1 MTARER
7 FWIHSIECY
16 FWRVTTSSTIEPTAW
31 TRDLLASLGRA
42 DTSNQQTL
50 QIVGRDPV
58 IATRF
63 RAGEAAAAVLA
74 ANATAAADL
83 WCARGG
89 PSQDI
94 EVDVRAAAASLVS
107 FAYLRYQNAS
117 FERRGQATTALYRAR
132 DGRWIHLHGG
142 FSSREGT
149 LALLKCDDDANAIA
163 TSVAEW
169 DAQALEDA
177 LAERG
182 VCGAKLR
189 SADEWRAHPQ
199 GIALARVPLVE
210 IIRLGDAR
218 PEPIPGPRADEYGAR
233 PLSGVRVLD
242 LTRVLAG
249 PTCARTLAEHGAEV
263 LHVRSPKLP
272 SIEPFVIDTNPGKRS
287 CFLDLDREQDAEQL
301 RALVRDAHVF
311 SQGYRPG
318 ALARR
323 GFAPEELARI
333 RPGIIAVSIDCY
345 GHEGPYA
352 GRPGWEQLAQT
363 VTGMALEHAGDEHPA
378 LVPAAINDYTTGY
391 LGALGVMR
399 ALARRTTEGG
409 SWHVRVSLARTSM
422 WIMSLPRTDP
432 DARPGGFDA
441 ASIAP
446 WIIEMDTAWG
456 PLTRL
461 GPIARM
467 SETPPQWALPPAPLG
482 SDPPSWG

>member
-1 MTARER
+1 M
-7 FWIHSIECY
+7 
-16 FWRVTTSSTIEPTAW
+16 TTSSTIEPTAW

-89 PSQDI
+89 HSQDI

-323 GFAPEELARI
+323 GFAPEELAQM

-345 GHEGPYA
+345 GHEGPFV

-482 SDPPSWG
+482 SDPPSWV

>member
-1 MTARER
+1 MTAPLSDPAR
-7 FWIHSIECY
+7 
-16 FWRVTTSSTIEPTAW
+16 W

-42 DTSNQQTL
+42 DISYQHEL
-50 QIVGRDPV
+50 QIIGADPV

-63 RAGEAAAAVLA
+63 RAGEAAATVLA
-74 ANATAAADL
+74 ANAISAADL

-89 PSQDI
+89 RPQRI
-94 EVDVRAAAASLVS
+94 EVEVRAAAASLVS
-107 FAYLRYQNAS
+107 FAYQRYQGAP

-132 DGRWIHLHGG
+132 DGRWVHLHGG
-142 FSSREGT
+142 FSSYEGT
-149 LALLKCDDDANAIA
+149 LALLRCNDDAAAIA
-163 TSVAEW
+163 KSVASW

-182 VCGAKLR
+182 ICGAKLR
-189 SADEWRAHPQ
+189 SVDEWRVHPQ
-199 GIALARVPLVE
+199 GIALARVPVIE
-210 IIRLGDAR
+210 IIRLGDAER
-218 PEPIPGPRADEYGAR
+218 EPLPGPRAAEHSAR

-249 PTCARTLAEHGAEV
+249 PTCARTLAEHGANV

-287 CFLDLDREQDAEQL
+287 CFLDLDRKQDTEQL
-301 RALVRDAHVF
+301 LTLARDAHVF

-323 GFAPEELARI
+323 GFAPEELAQL
-333 RPGIIAVSIDCY
+333 RPGIIVVSIDCY
-345 GHEGPYA
+345 GHEGPFA

-363 VTGMALEHAGDEHPA
+363 VSGMAQEHAGDEHPA

-391 LGALGVMR
+391 LGALGVMC
-399 ALARRTTEGG
+399 ALARRTVEGG
-409 SWHVRVSLARTSM
+409 SWHVRVSLARTAM
-422 WIMSLPRTDP
+422 WFMSLPRTAP

-441 ASIAP
+441 ASLAP
-446 WIIEMDTAWG
+446 WMIGMNSAWG
-456 PLTRL
+456 TLSRL

-467 SETPPQWALPPAPLG
+467 SETPPRWELPPAPLG
-482 SDPPSWG
+482 SDPAAWH

>member
-1 MTARER
+1 VATPSA
-7 FWIHSIECY
+7 
-16 FWRVTTSSTIEPTAW
+16 IEPSAW
-31 TRDLLASLGRA
+31 TGDLLASLGRA
-42 DTSNQQTL
+42 DSSIQHTL
-50 QIVGRDPV
+50 SITGHDPV

-89 PSQDI
+89 RPQRI

-117 FERRGQATTALYRAR
+117 FERRGLATTALYRAR
-132 DGRWIHLHGG
+132 DGRWVHLHGG

-149 LALLKCDDDANAIA
+149 LALLNCDDDAGAIA
-163 TSVAEW
+163 KAVASW

-189 SADEWRAHPQ
+189 SADEWRVHPQ
-199 GIALARVPLVE
+199 GMALAQVPVVE
-210 IIRLGDAR
+210 ILRLGDAS
-218 PEPIPGPRADEYGAR
+218 PEPIPGPRAEERGAR

-249 PTCARTLAEHGAEV
+249 PTCARTLAEHGADV
-263 LHVRSPKLP
+263 LHVRSLKLP

-287 CFLDLDREQDAEQL
+287 CFLDLDRKQDVEQL
-301 RALVRDAHVF
+301 RALARDAHVF

-323 GFAPEELARI
+323 GFAPEELAQM
-333 RPGIIAVSIDCY
+333 RPGIIVVSIDCY
-345 GHEGPYA
+345 GHEGPFA

-363 VTGMALEHAGDEHPA
+363 VSGMALEHAGDEHPA

-409 SWHVRVSLARTSM
+409 SWHVRVSLARTAM
-422 WIMSLPRTDP
+422 WIMSIPRTEP
-432 DARPGGFDA
+432 DAKPGGFDA

-446 WIIEMDTAWG
+446 WIIEMNTAWG

-467 SETPPQWALPPAPLG
+467 SETPPRWDLPPARLG
-482 SDPPSWG
+482 SDPPSWR

>member
-1 MTARER
+1 MTPLPFDPAR
-7 FWIHSIECY
+7 
-16 FWRVTTSSTIEPTAW
+16 W
-31 TRDLLASLGRA
+31 TNDLLVSLGRA
-42 DTSNQQTL
+42 DNSNQHALHITS
-50 QIVGRDPV
+50 RDPV

-74 ANATAAADL
+74 ANAIAAADL

-89 PSQDI
+89 RPQRI

-107 FAYLRYQNAS
+107 FAYLRCHGAS
-117 FERRGQATTALYRAR
+117 FERRAQPTTALYRAR
-132 DGRWIHLHGG
+132 DGQWIHLHGG

-149 LALLKCDDDANAIA
+149 LALLRCDDVPAAIA
-163 TSVAEW
+163 KAVASW

-177 LAERG
+177 LADRG

-189 SADEWRAHPQ
+189 SADEWRLHRQ
-199 GIALARVPLVE
+199 GIALARVPVVE
-210 IIRLGDAR
+210 MLRLGDAAR
-218 PEPIPGPRADEYGAR
+218 EPLPGPRAIEIERGAR

-263 LHVRSPKLP
+263 LHVRSPRLP

-287 CFLDLDREQDAEQL
+287 CDLDLDRKEDAEQL

-323 GFAPEELARI
+323 GFAPEALAQM
-333 RPGIIAVSIDCY
+333 RPGIIVVSIDCY
-345 GHEGPYA
+345 GHEGPFA
-352 GRPGWEQLAQT
+352 DRPGWEQLSQT
-363 VTGMALEHAGDEHPA
+363 VTGMAHEHAGDEHPA
-378 LVPAAINDYTTGY
+378 LVPAAISDYTTGY
-391 LGALGVMR
+391 LGALGVMC
-399 ALARRTTEGG
+399 ALARRTIEGG
-409 SWHVRVSLARTSM
+409 SWHVRVSLARTAM
-422 WIMSLPRTDP
+422 WIMSLPRTSP
-432 DARPGGFDA
+432 NATPAGLDA
-441 ASIAP
+441 AAIAP
-446 WIIEMDTAWG
+446 WIIEMNSAWG

-467 SETPPQWALPPAPLG
+467 SETPPRWNIPPAPLG
-482 SDPPSWG
+482 SDPPVWG

>member
-1 MTARER
+1 MA
-7 FWIHSIECY
+7 
-16 FWRVTTSSTIEPTAW
+16 SSLSEPVRW

-42 DTSNQQTL
+42 EISNQHALHVT
-50 QIVGRDPV
+50 GRDPV

-63 RAGEAAAAVLA
+63 CAGEAAAAVLA

-89 PSQDI
+89 RPQRI

-107 FAYLRYQNAS
+107 FAYLRYQGAS
-117 FERRGQATTALYRAR
+117 FERRAQPTTALYRAR
-132 DGRWIHLHGG
+132 DGRWVHLHGG

-149 LALLKCDDDANAIA
+149 LALLKCDDDPSAIA
-163 TSVAEW
+163 KAVASW

-189 SADEWRAHPQ
+189 SADEWRVHPQ
-199 GIALARVPLVE
+199 GIALARVPVVE
-210 IIRLGDAR
+210 MLRIGDAAC
-218 PEPIPGPRADEYGAR
+218 EPLPGPRAVKHGAR

-287 CFLDLDREQDAEQL
+287 CYLELDRKEDTEQL
-301 RALVRDAHVF
+301 RVLVRDAHVF

-323 GFAPEELARI
+323 GFAPEELAQM

-345 GHEGPYA
+345 GHEGPFA

-363 VTGMALEHAGDEHPA
+363 VTGMAHEHAGDEHPA

-391 LGALGVMR
+391 LGALGVMC
-399 ALARRTTEGG
+399 ALARRAIEGG
-409 SWHVRVSLARTSM
+409 SWHVRVSLARTAM
-422 WIMSLPRTDP
+422 WIISLPRTAP
-432 DARPGGFDA
+432 DTIPAGLDA
-441 ASIAP
+441 AAIAP
-446 WIIEMDTAWG
+446 WLIEIDSAWG
-456 PLTRL
+456 RLGRL

-467 SETPPQWALPPAPLG
+467 SETPPRWDIPPAPLG
-482 SDPPSWG
+482 SDPPAWR

>member
-1 MTARER
+1 VA
-7 FWIHSIECY
+7 IPSAIKP
-16 FWRVTTSSTIEPTAW
+16 VPW
-31 TRDLLASLGRA
+31 TGDLLASLGRA
-42 DTSNQQTL
+42 DVSNQHTL
-50 QIVGRDPV
+50 QIVGHDPI

-89 PSQDI
+89 RPQRI

-107 FAYLRYQNAS
+107 FLYQRCQGAS
-117 FERRGQATTALYRAR
+117 FDRSPQPTTALYRAR
-132 DGRWIHLHGG
+132 DGRWVHLHGG

-149 LALLKCDDDANAIA
+149 LALLKCDDDAGAIA
-163 TSVAEW
+163 NAVASW

-177 LAERG
+177 LADRG

-189 SADEWRAHPQ
+189 SADEWRAYPQ
-199 GIALARVPLVE
+199 GIALAQVPVVE
-210 IIRLGDAR
+210 ILRLGDAP
-218 PEPIPGPRADEYGAR
+218 PEPLPGPRVGEHGAR

-287 CFLDLDREQDAEQL
+287 CFLDLDRKEDVERM
-301 RALVRDAHVF
+301 RALIRDAHVF
-311 SQGYRPG
+311 SQGYRPCS
-318 ALARR
+318 LARR
-323 GFAPEELARI
+323 GFAPEELAEM

-345 GHEGPYA
+345 GHEGPFA
-352 GRPGWEQLAQT
+352 DRPGWEQLAQT
-363 VTGMALEHAGDEHPA
+363 VTGMANEHAGDKHPA

-391 LGALGVMR
+391 LGALGVMS

-422 WIMSLPRTDP
+422 WIMSLPRTAP
-432 DARPGGFDA
+432 DDKPGGFDM

-467 SETPPQWALPPAPLG
+467 SETPPRWDLPPAPLG
-482 SDPPSWG
+482 SDPPAWRF

>member
-1 MTARER
+1 M
-7 FWIHSIECY
+7 
-16 FWRVTTSSTIEPTAW
+16 EPVAW
-31 TRDLLASLGRA
+31 TRELLASLGCA
-42 DTSNQQTL
+42 DTSNQLAL
-50 QIVGRDPV
+50 QITGCDPV

-63 RAGEAAAAVLA
+63 RAGEAAASVLA
-74 ANATAAADL
+74 ANAAAAANL
-83 WCARGG
+83 WCARSGR
-89 PSQDI
+89 PQRI

-107 FAYLRYQNAS
+107 FAYLRYQGAS
-117 FERRGQATTALYRAR
+117 LDRRGQATTALYRAR

-149 LALLKCDDDANAIA
+149 LALLNCADEAGAIA
-163 TSVAEW
+163 DAVASW

-177 LAERG
+177 LADRG

-189 SADEWRAHPQ
+189 SADEWRVHPQ
-199 GIALARVPLVE
+199 GIALAGVPVVE
-210 IIRLGDAR
+210 ILRLGDAPR
-218 PEPIPGPRADEYGAR
+218 EPIPGPRADERGAR

-263 LHVRSPKLP
+263 LHVRSPRLP

-287 CFLDLDREQDAEQL
+287 CFLDLDRKEDAQQL

-323 GFAPEELARI
+323 GFAPEQLAQM

-345 GHEGPYA
+345 GHEGPFA
-352 GRPGWEQLAQT
+352 QRPGWEQLAQT
-363 VTGMALEHAGDEHPA
+363 VTGMALEHAGGEQPA

-391 LGALGVMR
+391 LGALGVMC

-409 SWHVRVSLARTSM
+409 SWHVRVSLARTAM
-422 WIMSLPRTDP
+422 WIMSLPRTAP
-432 DARPGGFDA
+432 DGKPGGFDA
-441 ASIAP
+441 ATIAP
-446 WIIEMDTAWG
+446 WIIEMNTAWG

-467 SETPPQWALPPAPLG
+467 SETPPRWVLPPSPLG
-482 SDPPSWG
+482 SDSPAWS